1 MKNDLYYIYWIIR
14 TWPLRWNFPRFDVMS
29 IEETIDDIVKN
40 KKSISRF
47 GDGEFLLL
55 LKQQDLKFQ
64 KQDVLLAEKL
74 LEVLQNRNL
83 QFLIALPDSL
93 ATTKSHKRFA
103 KVYWLLFINKHG
115 KILAKFLDKSYRY
128 GNANMT
134 RLYAGMKDQLK
145 AKMYF
150 EKVKEIWQNKEILI
164 IEGELS
170 RLGVG
175 NDLFDNA
182 KSLKRIICPKQN
194 AFEKYEEIKI
204 AVRKFGQ
211 EKLIL
216 FSLGPT
222 ATVLCSEL
230 CNEGFWTIDVGHID
244 VEYMWML
251 MDAKERVSIKG
262 RYVNESNN
270 SEGYELD
277 PELLDSYQKSVILD
291 LTVYKI

>member
-1 MKNDLYYIYWIIR
+1 MKNYLYYIYWIVR
-14 TWPLRWNFPRFDVMS
+14 TWPLRWNFPRFKVLGV
-29 IEETIDDIVKN
+29 EETIDDIIKN

-64 KQDVLLAEKL
+64 KQDVILAEKL
-74 LEVLQNRNL
+74 LIVLNNRNPH
-83 QFLIALPDSL
+83 FLIALPDSL

-103 KVYWLLFINKHG
+103 KIYWLLFINTHG
-115 KILAKFLDKSYRY
+115 KILAKFLDKNYRY

-134 RLYAGMKDQLK
+134 RLYAGMKDQSK

-150 EKVKEIWQNKEILI
+150 EKIKEIWQNKEILI

-175 NDLFDNA
+175 NDLFDNTT
-182 KSLKRIICPKQN
+182 SLERILCPQKN
-194 AFEKYEEIKI
+194 AFAKYEEIKT

-211 EKLIL
+211 NKLIL

-222 ATVLCSEL
+222 ATVLCSDL
-230 CNEGFWTIDVGHID
+230 CNEGFWTIDIGHID

-251 MDAKERVSIKG
+251 MDARERTSIKG
-262 RYVNESNN
+262 KYVNESDN

-277 PELLDSYQKSVILD
+277 PVFLHSYQKSVILD
-291 LTVYKI
+291 LTI